1 MQRTRINTHTSTKS
15 SVSTSVKRP
24 PSTLTV
30 AQAARKFNLHPNTIR
45 RLLRQGRL
53 AGKKI
58 ASTGSGQWLVSA
70 KATLPLQPPNGPE
83 SMSGHELKKIY
94 ASSSRL
100 TANVDRSQIREMI
113 RRGFFV
119 KGVWLDELE
128 TLESVAKEIV
138 HDRDKKGRTIL
149 QIDPE
154 FWGRAKEIVDL
165 GAKIRFKER
174 YSEIR

>member
-1 MQRTRINTHTSTKS
+1 
-15 SVSTSVKRP
+15 
-24 PSTLTV
+24 
-30 AQAARKFNLHPNTIR
+30 
-45 RLLRQGRL
+45 
-53 AGKKI
+53 
-58 ASTGSGQWLVSA
+58 
-70 KATLPLQPPNGPE
+70 
-83 SMSGHELKKIY
+83 MSGHELKKIY

-119 KGVWLDELE
+119 NGVWLDELE

-138 HDRDKKGRTIL
+138 HDRDKRGRTML

-174 YSEIR
+174 HPEIR